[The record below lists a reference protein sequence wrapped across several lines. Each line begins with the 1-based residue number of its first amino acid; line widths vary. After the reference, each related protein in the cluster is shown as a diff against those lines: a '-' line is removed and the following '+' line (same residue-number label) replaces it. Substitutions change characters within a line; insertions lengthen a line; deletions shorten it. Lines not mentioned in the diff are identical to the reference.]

1 MTNFTLPL
9 ISSQLVETDAILK
22 PLPCSWLRFLRTRR
36 RGPWPLMV
44 ILVWLQELWWMVS
57 SLGSHGTERS
67 LETGQLFYS
76 RREITLKQVEAKKG
90 AGGRSSNWVFTMCKV
105 LEGNLHIGRKCIN
118 ILICISLLPQPFDH
132 LDLPRFVP
140 PPLLPVNIHTFWR
153 EKFPPRFS
161 GLLIEWGECVVRIK
175 EPRYK
180 GKAGGFRPKD

>member
-22 PLPCSWLRFLRTRR
+22 PLPCSWLGFLRTRR
-36 RGPWPLMV
+36 RGPWPLTV

-67 LETGQLFYS
+67 LEIGQLFYS
-76 RREITLKQVEAKKG
+76 RRESTLKQVEAKKG

-118 ILICISLLPQPFDH
+118 LLICISLFPQPFDH
-132 LDLPRFVP
+132 LDLPQFALTP
-140 PPLLPVNIHTFWR
+140 TSCEHTYIL
-153 EKFPPRFS
+153 K
-161 GLLIEWGECVVRIK
+161 GEISTKILRSFDRMK
-175 EPRYK
+175 RMR
-180 GKAGGFRPKD
+180 G